1 MYILVFPLVGLLL
14 IAGCQ
19 NDSGSGTGSDAS
31 LSGNAG
37 NTAGD
42 TPPLDDP
49 AAGSA
54 EGVPVADL
62 DDPVTSAPPPT
73 LTPTIPLPGET
84 GEPGPVPEAD
94 PVAETD
100 AEPEA
105 GTEAGP
111 ESPPEGAPEAEP
123 EAEPD
128 TGPGEEPQP
137 QPEPAGDS
145 DAEADTDSDTDTD
158 TDTGSDPDSDSDS
171 DADSDADADT
181 DSDSDADAAVFL
193 DGPYTRARD
202 AVTNVLNG
210 EPLSDLQRLIDRLL
224 AVVGPADSQREGA
237 VVLDCP
243 QGGEASYVPTV
254 EGASG
259 APGNQESYRFD
270 DCGVRGYR
278 LDGRYESV
286 ESGNFSASSSIEETI
301 RNYVLS
307 IESTILSAR
316 LEGTSARQ
324 ISIEN
329 SVPAGCDSTV
339 RTRSRMRFSRLQ
351 RTESGADLRVRNL
364 RTDQSTENAIIDR
377 DDDAGTCEQRD
388 VRDYA
393 DSARIEEGVGSAVTA
408 ITRRNGRHA
417 DVDPDENIAGIDP
430 SDAVLTVQVNG
441 RPVRGLRVGALAE
454 ARNRVQVDIS
464 DSGAI
469 SFIDEWDFMSPA
481 P

>member
-37 NTAGD
+37 NTAGE

-100 AEPEA
+100 AEPET

-111 ESPPEGAPEAEP
+111 ESPPGGAPEAEP

-128 TGPGEEPQP
+128 TGPGEESQP
-137 QPEPAGDS
+137 QPEPEGDS

-158 TDTGSDPDSDSDS
+158 TGSDPDSDSDS
-171 DADSDADADT
+171 DSDADS

-193 DGPYTRARD
+193 DGPYTRTRD

-210 EPLSDLQRLIDRLL
+210 EPLGDLQQLIERLL
-224 AVVGPADSQREGA
+224 AVVGPADLQREGA

-243 QGGEASYVPTV
+243 QGGEASYAPTV

-286 ESGNFSASSSIEETI
+286 ETGNFSASSSIEETI

-307 IESTILSAR
+307 IESTILSAT

-324 ISIEN
+324 INIEN

-339 RTRSRMRFSRLQ
+339 RTRSRMRFSRLE

-388 VRDYA
+388 VHDYA

-417 DVDPDENIAGIDP
+417 DVDPDENIAGIDI